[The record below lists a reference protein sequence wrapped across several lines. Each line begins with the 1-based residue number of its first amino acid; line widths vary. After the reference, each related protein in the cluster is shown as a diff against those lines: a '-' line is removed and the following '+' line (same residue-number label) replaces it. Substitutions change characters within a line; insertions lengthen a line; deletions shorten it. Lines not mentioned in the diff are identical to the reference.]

1 MDKEYLKYQSDI
13 ELVNN
18 YKKTN
23 DKLFVGE
30 LYKRYTHLVY
40 GMCIFYFKDK
50 NIASDITIEIFE
62 KLFIE
67 LKKREVENFKNWLG
81 FVVRNYCISELRK
94 QQTAQNLKEK
104 YTYEIKTE
112 TDSEDNKKEEEKLIT
127 KLENAIQQ
135 LNPLQRK
142 CIELFYYKKMSY
154 HQIVEVT
161 GYTSNDVKSYIQNA
175 KRNLKIILINNQY

>member
-1 MDKEYLKYQSDI
+1 MDLERLKYQSDI
-13 ELVNN
+13 ELVSN
-18 YKKTN
+18 YKSTN
-23 DKLFVGE
+23 DKVYVGE

-50 NIASDITIEIFE
+50 NQASDSTIEIFE
-62 KLFIE
+62 KLFVE
-67 LKKREVENFKNWLG
+67 LKKREVENFKNWLS

-94 QQTAQNLKEK
+94 QQTAEHLKEK
-104 YTYEIKTE
+104 YTYELKTHIHTE
-112 TDSEDNKKEEEKLIT
+112 ENKKEEEKLIT

-154 HQIVEVT
+154 HQIVEIT

-175 KRNLKIILINNQY
+175 KRNLKLILTNNQY